1 MDTSE
6 IQTSLEGLVGAL
18 GDGLSQYG
26 PGLLGGL
33 VILVVGWAIANW
45 ARRGLDRALGRYPRM
60 DVTLRRFLASL
71 VKWII
76 LAVTF
81 VAVLG
86 QFGVQTTSLLAVLG
100 AAGLAI
106 GLALQGTLPNLAAG
120 VMLLLFRPFRV
131 GDYVDLD
138 GIAGT
143 VKSLDLFMT
152 ELSTPDN
159 VQILVPNGKIW
170 GAAIQNFSFYPT
182 RRVDITLGIDYADNI
197 DLALDTIRS
206 VVDRDPRCL
215 KDPEPL
221 YVVGELADSSVN
233 IIVRVWCENAEY
245 WPLKFS
251 LTKALKE
258 ALDNAGIT
266 IPFPQRVVHMTGEKA
281 S

>member
-106 GLALQGTLPNLAAG
+106 GLALQGTLSWRRGSCCCCSGHSAWEI
-120 VMLLLFRPFRV
+120 MS
-131 GDYVDLD
+131 
-138 GIAGT
+138 IW
-143 VKSLDLFMT
+143 T
-152 ELSTPDN
+152 ESR
-159 VQILVPNGKIW
+159 G
-170 GAAIQNFSFYPT
+170 
-182 RRVDITLGIDYADNI
+182 
-197 DLALDTIRS
+197 RS
-206 VVDRDPRCL
+206 N
-215 KDPEPL
+215 PL
-221 YVVGELADSSVN
+221 TSS
-233 IIVRVWCENAEY
+233 
-245 WPLKFS
+245 
-251 LTKALKE
+251 
-258 ALDNAGIT
+258 
-266 IPFPQRVVHMTGEKA
+266 
-281 S
+281 